1 MGDSILVLKQQGPG
15 RSYQRPEGVC
25 ARGRGRGLCAET
37 GSLVCTGVPRG
48 VHLFFY
54 NPTASLDCSLPE
66 QARGPPRILFW
77 RAELRRFSAR
87 PRRARLSPSALNLSP
102 GPLLSLASRP
112 IQDGIRASWSCLG
125 GNLDCAMFLSF

>member
-1 MGDSILVLKQQGPG
+1 MGDSILVLKHQGAG
-15 RSYQRPEGVC
+15 SSYQRREGVC

-37 GSLVCTGVPRG
+37 GSLVCTGIPRG

-66 QARGPPRILFW
+66 QARGPPRILFR

-87 PRRARLSPSALNLSP
+87 PRRARLSPSAPNLSP
-102 GPLLSLASRP
+102 GPLLILASRP
-112 IQDGIRASWSCLG
+112 IEDGFCASWGCLG
-125 GNLDCAMFLSF
+125 GNLDCAIFLSF